1 MKKQISA
8 VLLLCSACTGA
19 VLAAPPAAA
28 PQPVVP
34 PPVVLPP
41 IVLPLTAKVE
51 GKGYAEL
58 SAAWWQWALSVPVEP
73 YRDRDGRYCAVGQEG
88 PVWFLAGTDG
98 SFDTRRECRVPL
110 GKHVFLPVIN
120 MYQQTPLGV
129 KKGKTVMSCDRL
141 QASIAVNN
149 DHLASAVVL
158 IDGVPVKNVAGYRV
172 RSDGCFPV
180 YPDLPEDDRFIT
192 PVAASDGYWL
202 LIPPLPAGRHT
213 LVVGANYG
221 APEGGFH
228 RMVQNFEYVL
238 TVGMYD
244 GFAMQ

>member
-1 MKKQISA
+1 MKKQISG
-8 VLLLCSACTGA
+8 VVLLCSAWTVVA
-19 VLAAPPAAA
+19 LAAPPAAP
-28 PQPVVP
+28 PQPG
-34 PPVVLPP
+34 
-41 IVLPLTAKVE
+41 VLPLTAKVE
-51 GKGYAEL
+51 GKGYAQL
-58 SAAWWQWALSVPVEP
+58 SAAWWQWALSVPIEP
-73 YRDRDGRYCAVGQEG
+73 YRDRDGRFCAVGQDG

-110 GKHVFLPVIN
+110 GKHLFLPVIN
-120 MYQQTPLGV
+120 MFQQTPLGV
-129 KKGKTVMSCDRL
+129 KKGRMVMSCDRL

-158 IDGVPVKNVAGYRV
+158 IDGVPVKNVVNYRV

-180 YPDLPEDDRFIT
+180 YPDLPEDDRYIT

-202 LIPPLPAGRHT
+202 LIPPLSAGKHT
-213 LVVGANYG
+213 IVVGANYG
-221 APEGGFH
+221 APKGGYH

-238 TVGMYD
+238 IVGMYD

>member
-1 MKKQISA
+1 MKKQISG
-8 VLLLCSACTGA
+8 VLLLCSAWAGA
-19 VLAAPPAAA
+19 VLAAPPTAA
-28 PQPVVP
+28 PQPS
-34 PPVVLPP
+34 
-41 IVLPLTAKVE
+41 VLPLTAKVE
-51 GKGYAEL
+51 GKGYAQL
-58 SAAWWQWALSVPVEP
+58 SAAWWQWALSMPVEP
-73 YRDRDGRYCAVGQEG
+73 YRDRDGRFCALGQDG

-110 GKHVFLPVIN
+110 GKHLFLPVIN
-120 MYQQTPLGV
+120 MFQQTLLGV

-158 IDGVPVKNVAGYRV
+158 IDGVPVKNVVSYRV

-180 YPDLPEDDRFIT
+180 YPDLPEDDRYIT

-202 LIPPLPAGRHT
+202 LIPPLSAGKHT
-213 LVVGANYG
+213 IVVGANYG
-221 APEGGFH
+221 APKGGYH

-238 TVGMYD
+238 IVGMYD